1 MAREIS
7 GPRVQSRSRAR
18 LTAETS
24 TEPEGITRRVMLN
37 ILEAF
42 FRRPW
47 LHLLPLILM
56 LGVGA
61 ASAVGGDPE
70 YRAVGTLSATN
81 ESLLADLTATNAAGV
96 TFETPAEKT
105 ARQINEFMR
114 TEAFLDRVAEA
125 AGITTALEQIQLL
138 RGEVRSSVGAFA
150 DGDNLVRVSATTN
163 NPELSQRLAQATITS
178 YIDQIVADATD
189 QSTASEEFLQ
199 SRVDTA
205 LTDKE
210 NAYTAL
216 GTFLTDNPQANSEE
230 PPPAL
235 AQALNQLQAD
245 IDRAETRYADALS
258 ALDEAKTSTASAR
271 DIVNQRLRPSD
282 PPERPAAA
290 ESGLRNAILTMFLFG
305 ALGLMMT
312 IALVVIS
319 ATLDRTIRVPND
331 ITAKFGLD
339 VLAVVPAMRR

>member
-1 MAREIS
+1 MR
-7 GPRVQSRSRAR
+7 PTRAR
-18 LTAETS
+18 
-24 TEPEGITRRVMLN
+24 
-37 ILEAF
+37 
-42 FRRPW
+42 
-47 LHLLPLILM
+47 
-56 LGVGA
+56 
-61 ASAVGGDPE
+61 
-70 YRAVGTLSATN
+70 RA
-81 ESLLADLTATNAAGV
+81 
-96 TFETPAEKT
+96 
-105 ARQINEFMR
+105 
-114 TEAFLDRVAEA
+114 
-125 AGITTALEQIQLL
+125 
-138 RGEVRSSVGAFA
+138 RSSCRAG
-150 DGDNLVRVSATTN
+150 
-163 NPELSQRLAQATITS
+163 
-178 YIDQIVADATD
+178 
-189 QSTASEEFLQ
+189 ST
-199 SRVDTA
+199 TA

-319 ATLDRTIRVPND
+319 ATFDRTIRVPND